1 MIRTMALAI
10 FQIFFSCFYAPY
22 FNNSKYLFVCNSIQD
37 KHQVRIISYRENS
50 SLCNSLSLSIF
61 VVGIHFKLRNSSHFF
76 MYIFNKQLQIK
87 RYVICVWHYL
97 VKYMILLDSWTRIC
111 VNNWCCALQVILY
124 HLKLCY
130 SLPLFLFNSLNGQ
143 DCMCLLYSLFIHY
156 IIWHY
161 NHVLHFFSIS
171 ELVILIYHPKLV
183 WLLLCIFHLLKCK
196 QITWIRSQ
204 YLKVI
209 IQKIFV
215 FFLTKG

>member
-1 MIRTMALAI
+1 MTFCVSINEQIIFTKKYQYKKELLHFVDWDYLSWYAMVLVLHVNNICMIRTMALAI

-76 MYIFNKQLQIK
+76 MYIFNKQLQKK

-161 NHVLHFFSIS
+161 NHVLHFF
-171 ELVILIYHPKLV
+171 L
-183 WLLLCIFHLLKCK
+183 F
-196 QITWIRSQ
+196 QN
-204 YLKVI
+204 
-209 IQKIFV
+209 
-215 FFLTKG
+215 